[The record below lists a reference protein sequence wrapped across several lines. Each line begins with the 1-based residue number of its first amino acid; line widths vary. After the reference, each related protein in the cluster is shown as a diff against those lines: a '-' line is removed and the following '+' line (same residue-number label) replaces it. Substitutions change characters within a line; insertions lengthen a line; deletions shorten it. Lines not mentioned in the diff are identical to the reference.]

1 MAAAP
6 AKVALLLPGDGSPWL
21 WHLNSERSSI
31 KVTRSHHHL
40 PLSLP
45 LSLFPSLSPH
55 PPSPPPSPVSAL
67 GFESRAGEAV
77 RAQALSLKQQQA
89 QSRRRRGLLLHGFT
103 KGQPWLGRKRLIY
116 DFRKNCIQSFQ
127 LLPTQLSAT
136 PLRGGLQNREANGD
150 HNKRAQRR
158 ATGKPAPAKIWG
170 SFFSRGLRTAGKS
183 IKRLPFSALAPHTTI
198 PPPPFQGTGRKRNS

>member
-1 MAAAP
+1 MAAPP

-77 RAQALSLKQQQA
+77 RAQALSLKQQQQA

-103 KGQPWLGRKRLIY
+103 KGQPGLG
-116 DFRKNCIQSFQ
+116 RKNCIQSFQ
-127 LLPTQLSAT
+127 L
-136 PLRGGLQNREANGD
+136 
-150 HNKRAQRR
+150 
-158 ATGKPAPAKIWG
+158 
-170 SFFSRGLRTAGKS
+170 
-183 IKRLPFSALAPHTTI
+183 
-198 PPPPFQGTGRKRNS
+198 